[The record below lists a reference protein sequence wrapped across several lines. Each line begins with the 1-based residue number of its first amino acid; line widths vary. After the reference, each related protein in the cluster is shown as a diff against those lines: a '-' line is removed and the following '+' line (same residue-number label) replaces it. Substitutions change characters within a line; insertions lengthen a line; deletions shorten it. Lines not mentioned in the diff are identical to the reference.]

1 MALKWR
7 AVVAALT
14 VAVGLSTGPS
24 ALASGDSVVVPPG
37 GTVAGMGYGG
47 WLALSWQ
54 LAFRAHPPGPGACES
69 AITADGPVA
78 VLFQSF
84 AGGEQAY
91 TCNEP
96 LGRPIYIVGISNEC
110 STVPG
115 DHPGFGDTP
124 AQLELCAPTGF
135 DGAFGT
141 ASVDGRAVE
150 DYRALI
156 SRTAVFTIHL
166 PRNNLFDT
174 IERTAQS
181 AAFGEGLLLRGL
193 STGTHIVR
201 TTSVVPNVLSA
212 EVTYTLNIG

>member
-1 MALKWR
+1 MASKWR
-7 AVVAALT
+7 AVLAVLT
-14 VAVGLSTGPS
+14 VAVGLSTGAS
-24 ALASGDSVVVPPG
+24 ALAAGDSVVVPPS

-54 LAFRAHPPGPGACES
+54 LAFAAHPPGPGACETV
-69 AITADGPVA
+69 ITADGPVA

-91 TCNEP
+91 TCDEP
-96 LGRPIYIVGISNEC
+96 LGRSIYIVGISNEC

-115 DHPGFGDTP
+115 DHGVFGDTP
-124 AQLELCAPTGF
+124 AQLEICAPTGF

-141 ASVDGRAVE
+141 ASVDGRPVE

-166 PRNNLFDT
+166 PQNNLFGSG
-174 IERTAQS
+174 ERTARS

-201 TTSVVPNVLSA
+201 TTSVVPNVFSA
-212 EVTYTLNIG
+212 EVTYTLHIG